1 MGGYGYWGTRRER
14 IVYRDEDFVI
24 VRHTARGGGYV
35 YEVIPVTADGKRL
48 DDWQICPEVDA
59 LDKAMELMRKHRAA
73 VRRYKQGMAVFRGF
87 GWDAIGAVL
96 YVLYAPTLSPAAV
109 EAAGAASGSAA

>member
-1 MGGYGYWGTRRER
+1 MGDYGYWGTKRER

-24 VRHTARGGGYV
+24 VRHPARGGGYV
-35 YEVIPVTADGKRL
+35 YEVIPATADGKRL

-73 VRRYKQGMAVFRGF
+73 VRRYKQGGVTVFS
-87 GWDAIGAVL
+87 I
-96 YVLYAPTLSPAAV
+96 
-109 EAAGAASGSAA
+109 SGG